1 MSIWEKNLGA
11 LSKVDSALCKKVLAT
26 TPNADFEVFIGK
38 DSADINILDKRRE
51 SVLFL
56 SNSVESTTKIFH
68 TLAPYA
74 LYPYLYFFGLGN
86 GVLYKMLFAN
96 PAHKQIMVFEPHL
109 EIIFIVLNLVD
120 FSDEILAKKLVIF
133 HAQNAS
139 IENLTPFFSQNRN
152 ALMHGKL
159 YNLHIFNEYYDN
171 FLDLAGQINK
181 LFVSIIEHGVA
192 SLGNDSKDAIT
203 GIKHHIA
210 NLPLMLKTPSLY
222 ELVKKAKNTAHAVI
236 VSTGP
241 SLNKQLPLLKKM
253 QDFVTIFCVDA
264 SFPIL
269 CENGIKP
276 DIVLSME
283 RVELTA
289 KFYEVVDAK
298 FFEGVIFEITSIAH
312 KKLLDEITKKGGTLQ
327 ISMRP
332 FGYTSYFEIEPY
344 GYIGIGMS
352 AANMAYELVVH
363 SGFETCIFIG
373 QDLAFAK
380 DGKSHSKGAVY
391 GENELSEK
399 PKILVEQYGGGGFVE
414 STQVW
419 DMFLKFFAKD
429 IFETKDRIRAINAT
443 EGGARIPHTIEM
455 PFSEALKS
463 VDTRR
468 KKGRIILENPSA
480 SQISANLKKAT
491 KKVQEILKYGSAKK
505 AKIEALFLEV
515 AGICDELERLNK
527 EQKLE
532 EIDFKK
538 IDLALD
544 KIEKIKGLFS
554 SKKFL
559 QIFNEATQSYIFHQE
574 MELTKITTKIA
585 NDEMSKKAKKLE
597 WLFAHKM
604 WLFSL
609 AGCMDAVLY
618 CIKESYEK
626 VRLSFCD
633 KSGRLATRFVNRL

>member
-1 MSIWEKNLGA
+1 MNIWEKNLEA
-11 LSKVDSALCKKVLAT
+11 ILRVDSALHQNLLKV
-26 TPNADFEVFIGK
+26 TPNTDFEVFIGA
-38 DSADINILDKRRE
+38 DSADINILDKRLNKF
-51 SVLFL
+51 LFDA
-56 SNSVESTTKIFH
+56 STLETSAKIFNS
-68 TLAPYA
+68 LAPYA
-74 LYPYLYFFGLGN
+74 LYPYLYFFGFGN

-96 PAHKQIMVFEPHL
+96 PAHKQIMVFEPNL
-109 EIIFIVLNLVD
+109 EIMFITLNLVD
-120 FSDEILAKKLVIF
+120 FSDEILARKLVLF
-133 HAQNAS
+133 DANSATT
-139 IENLTPFFSQNRN
+139 ENLSPFFSQNRN

-210 NLPLMLKTPSLY
+210 NLPLMLKNPTLY
-222 ELVKKAKNTAHAVI
+222 ELIRKAQNTSYAII

-276 DIVLSME
+276 DIVLSLE

-289 KFYEVVDAK
+289 KFYEVVEAR

-312 KKLLDEITKKGGTLQ
+312 KKLLDEIVKKGGVLQ
-327 ISMRP
+327 ISQRP
-332 FGYTSYFEIEPY
+332 FGYTSYFELEEY
-344 GYIGIGMS
+344 GYVGIGMS

-363 SGFETCIFIG
+363 SRFETCIFIG

-391 GENELSEK
+391 GENELSGK
-399 PKILVEQYGGGGFVE
+399 PKVLVEQYGGGGFVE
-414 STQVW
+414 STQIW
-419 DMFLKFFAKD
+419 DMFLKFFARD

-455 PFSEALKS
+455 PFVKALKS
-463 VDTRR
+463 VDTRH
-468 KKGRIILENPSA
+468 KKERIILEYPSQ
-480 SQISANLKKAT
+480 SEINANLKKAT
-491 KKVQEILKYGSAKK
+491 KKVQEILKYGSTKK

-515 AGICDELERLNK
+515 AGICDELTRLNK

-538 IDLALD
+538 IDLVLD

-618 CIKESYEK
+618 CVKESYEAN
-626 VRLSFCD
+626 F
-633 KSGRLATRFVNRL
+633 

>member
-1 MSIWEKNLGA
+1 MNIWEKNLEA
-11 LSKVDSALCKKVLAT
+11 ILRVDSALHQNLLKV
-26 TPNADFEVFIGK
+26 TPNTDFEVFIGA
-38 DSADINILDKRRE
+38 DSADINIIDKKRE
-51 SVLFL
+51 SVLFID
-56 SNSVESTTKIFH
+56 NSVESTTKIFES
-68 TLAPYA
+68 LAPYA
-74 LYPYLYFFGLGN
+74 LYPYLYFFGFGN

-96 PAHKQIMVFEPHL
+96 PAHKQIMVFEPNL
-109 EIIFIVLNLVD
+109 EIMFIVLNLVD
-120 FSDEILAKKLVIF
+120 FSDEILARKLVLF
-133 HAQNAS
+133 DANSATT
-139 IENLTPFFSQNRN
+139 ENLSPFFSQNRN

-159 YNLHIFNEYYDN
+159 YNLHIFNEYYDS
-171 FLDLAGQINK
+171 FLDSANTINK

-210 NLPLMLKTPSLY
+210 NLPLMLKNPTLY
-222 ELVKKAKNTAHAVI
+222 ELIKKAQNTTHAVI

-289 KFYEVVDAK
+289 KFYEVVEAR

-312 KKLLDEITKKGGTLQ
+312 KKLLDEIVKKGGALQ

-332 FGYTSYFEIEPY
+332 FGYTSYFELDSY
-344 GYIGIGMS
+344 GYVGIGMS

-391 GENELSEK
+391 GENELSGK

-414 STQVW
+414 STQIW
-419 DMFLKFFAKD
+419 DMFLKFFARD
-429 IFETKDRIRAINAT
+429 IFETKDRIRVINAT

-455 PFSEALKS
+455 PFVKALKS
-463 VDTRR
+463 VDTRH
-468 KKGRIILENPSA
+468 KKARIILEYPSQ
-480 SQISANLKKAT
+480 SEINANLKKAT

-515 AGICDELERLNK
+515 AGLCDELERLNK

-538 IDLALD
+538 IDLTLD

-554 SKKFL
+554 SQKFL

-585 NDEMSKKAKKLE
+585 NDEMSKKAKKLD

-618 CIKESYEK
+618 C
-626 VRLSFCD
+626 VRE
-633 KSGRLATRFVNRL
+633 AQ

>member
-1 MSIWEKNLGA
+1 MNIWDKNLKA
-11 LSKVDSALCKKVLAT
+11 ILRVDSALYQNLLKV
-26 TPNADFEVFIGK
+26 TPNTDFEVFMGA
-38 DSADINILDKRRE
+38 DSADINIFDKRLNKF
-51 SVLFL
+51 LFGA
-56 SNSVESTTKIFH
+56 STLETSAKIFNS
-68 TLAPYA
+68 LAPYA
-74 LYPYLYFFGLGN
+74 LYPYLYFFGFGN

-96 PAHKQIMVFEPHL
+96 PAHKQIMVFEPNL
-109 EIIFIVLNLVD
+109 EIMFIVLNLVD
-120 FSDEILAKKLVIF
+120 FSDEILARKLVLF
-133 HAQNAS
+133 HAQSATT
-139 IENLTPFFSQNRN
+139 ENLTSFFSQNRN

-171 FLDLAGQINK
+171 FLDSANAINK

-210 NLPLMLKTPSLY
+210 NLPLMLKNPTLY
-222 ELVKKAKNTAHAVI
+222 ELIKKAKNTTHAVI

-289 KFYEVVDAK
+289 KFYEVVEAR
-298 FFEGVIFEITSIAH
+298 FFEGIIFEITSIAH
-312 KKLLDEITKKGGTLQ
+312 KKLLNEIIKKGGALQ

-344 GYIGIGMS
+344 GYVGIGMS

-391 GENELSEK
+391 GENELSGK

-419 DMFLKFFAKD
+419 DMFLKFFARD
-429 IFETKDRIRAINAT
+429 IFETKDRIRVINAT

-455 PFSEALKS
+455 PFSEALKG
-463 VDTRR
+463 VDTSH
-468 KKGRIILENPSA
+468 KKAQIILEYPSE
-480 SQISANLKKAT
+480 SEINANLKKAR

-515 AGICDELERLNK
+515 AGLCDELERLNK

-538 IDLALD
+538 IDLVLD

-585 NDEMSKKAKKLE
+585 NDEMGKKAKKLE

-609 AGCMDAVLY
+609 AGCIDAVLY
-618 CIKESYEK
+618 CVKE
-626 VRLSFCD
+626 VQ
-633 KSGRLATRFVNRL
+633 

>member
-1 MSIWEKNLGA
+1 MNIWDKNLKA
-11 LSKVDSALCKKVLAT
+11 ILRVDSALYQNLLKV
-26 TPNADFEVFIGK
+26 TPNTDFEVFMGA
-38 DSADINILDKRRE
+38 DSADINIFDKRLNKF
-51 SVLFL
+51 LFDA
-56 SNSVESTTKIFH
+56 STLETSAKIFNS
-68 TLAPYA
+68 LAPYA
-74 LYPYLYFFGLGN
+74 LYPYLYFFGFGN

-96 PAHKQIMVFEPHL
+96 PAHKQIMVFEPNL

-120 FSDEILAKKLVIF
+120 FSDEILARKLVLF
-133 HAQNAS
+133 NANS
-139 IENLTPFFSQNRN
+139 ATTENLTPFFSQNRN

-159 YNLHIFNEYYDN
+159 YNLHIFNEYYDI
-171 FLDLAGQINK
+171 FLDSANAINK

-210 NLPLMLKTPSLY
+210 NLPLMLKNPTLY
-222 ELVKKAKNTAHAVI
+222 ELIKKAKNTANAVI

-276 DIVLSME
+276 DIVLSLE

-289 KFYEVVDAK
+289 KFYEVVEAR

-312 KKLLDEITKKGGTLQ
+312 KKLLNEIIKKGGALQ

-332 FGYTSYFEIEPY
+332 FGYTSYFELDPY
-344 GYIGIGMS
+344 GYAGIGMS

-391 GENELSEK
+391 GENELSGK

-419 DMFLKFFAKD
+419 DMFLKFFARD

-463 VDTRR
+463 VDMRH
-468 KKGRIILENPSA
+468 KKARIILEYPSE
-480 SQISANLKKAT
+480 SEINANLKKAT

-515 AGICDELERLNK
+515 AGLCDELTLLNK

-538 IDLALD
+538 IDLVLD

-585 NDEMSKKAKKLE
+585 QDEMSKKAKKLE

-618 CIKESYEK
+618 CVKESYGAN
-626 VRLSFCD
+626 F
-633 KSGRLATRFVNRL
+633 

>member
-1 MSIWEKNLGA
+1 MNIWDKNLKA
-11 LSKVDSALCKKVLAT
+11 ILRVDSALYQNLLKV
-26 TPNADFEVFIGK
+26 TPNTDFEVFMGA
-38 DSADINILDKRRE
+38 DSADINIFDKRLNKF
-51 SVLFL
+51 LFDA
-56 SNSVESTTKIFH
+56 STLETSAKIFNS
-68 TLAPYA
+68 LAPYA
-74 LYPYLYFFGLGN
+74 LYPYLYFFGFGN

-96 PAHKQIMVFEPHL
+96 PAHKQIMVFEPNL
-109 EIIFIVLNLVD
+109 EIMFIVLNLVD
-120 FSDEILAKKLVIF
+120 FSDEILARKLVIF
-133 HAQNAS
+133 HAQSATT
-139 IENLTPFFSQNRN
+139 ENLTPFFSQNRN

-171 FLDLAGQINK
+171 FLDSANAINK

-210 NLPLMLKTPSLY
+210 NLPLMLKNPTLY
-222 ELVKKAKNTAHAVI
+222 ELIRKAKNTTHAVI

-289 KFYEVVDAK
+289 KFYEVVEAR

-312 KKLLDEITKKGGTLQ
+312 KKLLNEIIKKGGALQ

-332 FGYTSYFEIEPY
+332 FGYTSYFELEPY
-344 GYIGIGMS
+344 GYVGIGMS

-391 GENELSEK
+391 GENELSGK

-419 DMFLKFFAKD
+419 DMFLKFFARD

-455 PFSEALKS
+455 PFSEALKG
-463 VDTRR
+463 VDTSH
-468 KKGRIILENPSA
+468 KKARIILEYPSQ
-480 SQISANLKKAT
+480 SEINANLKKAR

-515 AGICDELERLNK
+515 AGLCDELTRLNK

-538 IDLALD
+538 IDSALD

-585 NDEMSKKAKKLE
+585 NDEMSKKAKKLD

-609 AGCMDAVLY
+609 AGCIDAVLY
-618 CIKESYEK
+618 CVKESYEAN
-626 VRLSFCD
+626 F
-633 KSGRLATRFVNRL
+633 

>member
-11 LSKVDSALCKKVLAT
+11 LSKVDLALYKQIRAVS
-26 TPNADFEVFIGK
+26 PNNDFEVFIGK
-38 DSADINILDKRRE
+38 DSADINIVDKKRE

-56 SNSVESTTKIFH
+56 DNSVESTTKIFH

-133 HAQNAS
+133 HAQNAT

-181 LFVSIIEHGVA
+181 IFVSIIEHGVA

-241 SLNKQLPLLKKM
+241 SLNKQLSLLKKM

-269 CENGIKP
+269 CKNGIKP

-289 KFYEVVDAK
+289 KFYEVVEAQ

-419 DMFLKFFAKD
+419 DMFLKFFARD

-455 PFSEALKS
+455 PFEKALKS
-463 VDTRR
+463 VDTKH

-480 SQISANLKKAT
+480 SEISANLKKAT

-538 IDLALD
+538 IDLVID

-585 NDEMSKKAKKLE
+585 NDEMSKKAKKLD

-618 CIKESYEK
+618 CVKESYEK
-626 VRLSFCD
+626 VRLSF
-633 KSGRLATRFVNRL
+633 

>member
-1 MSIWEKNLGA
+1 MNLYQKNLEA
-11 LSKVDSALCKKVLAT
+11 ILRVDSALYQNLLKV
-26 TPNADFEVFIGK
+26 TPNTDFEVFMGA
-38 DSADINILDKRRE
+38 DSADINIFDKRLNKF
-51 SVLFL
+51 LFDA
-56 SNSVESTTKIFH
+56 STLETSAKIFNS
-68 TLAPYA
+68 LAPYA
-74 LYPYLYFFGLGN
+74 LYPYLYFFGFGN

-96 PAHKQIMVFEPHL
+96 PAHKQIMVFEPNL

-120 FSDEILAKKLVIF
+120 FSDEILARKLVIF
-133 HAQNAS
+133 HAQSATT
-139 IENLTPFFSQNRN
+139 ENLTPFFSQNRN

-171 FLDLAGQINK
+171 FLDSANAINK

-210 NLPLMLKTPSLY
+210 NLPLMLKNPTLY
-222 ELVKKAKNTAHAVI
+222 ELIKKAKNTTHAVI

-269 CENGIKP
+269 CKNGIKP

-289 KFYEVVDAK
+289 KFYEVVEAR
-298 FFEGVIFEITSIAH
+298 FFEGIIFEITSIAH
-312 KKLLDEITKKGGTLQ
+312 KKLLNEIIKKGGVLQ

-332 FGYTSYFEIEPY
+332 FGYTSYFELDPY
-344 GYIGIGMS
+344 GYAGIGMS
-352 AANMAYELVVH
+352 AANMAYELVVY

-391 GENELSEK
+391 GENELSGK

-419 DMFLKFFAKD
+419 DMFLKFFARD
-429 IFETKDRIRAINAT
+429 IFETKDRICVINAT

-455 PFSEALKS
+455 PFSEALKG
-463 VDTRR
+463 VDMRH
-468 KKGRIILENPSA
+468 KKARIVLEYPSQ
-480 SQISANLKKAT
+480 SEISANLKKAT

-515 AGICDELERLNK
+515 AGLCDELTQLNK

-538 IDLALD
+538 IDLVLD

-585 NDEMSKKAKKLE
+585 NDEMSKKAKKLD
-597 WLFAHKM
+597 WLFAHKT

-609 AGCMDAVLY
+609 AGCIDAVLY
-618 CIKESYEK
+618 CVRESYEAN
-626 VRLSFCD
+626 F
-633 KSGRLATRFVNRL
+633 

>member
-1 MSIWEKNLGA
+1 MNIWEKNLEA
-11 LSKVDSALCKKVLAT
+11 ILRVDSTLHQSLLKV
-26 TPNADFEVFIGK
+26 TPNTDFEVFIGA
-38 DSADINILDKRRE
+38 DSADINIIDKKRE
-51 SVLFL
+51 SVLFIG
-56 SNSVESTTKIFH
+56 NSVESTTKIFES
-68 TLAPYA
+68 LAPYA
-74 LYPYLYFFGLGN
+74 LYPYLYFFGFGN

-96 PAHKQIMVFEPHL
+96 PAHKQIMVFEPNL
-109 EIIFIVLNLVD
+109 EIMFITLNLVD
-120 FSDEILAKKLVIF
+120 FSDEILARKLVLF
-133 HAQNAS
+133 DANSATT
-139 IENLTPFFSQNRN
+139 ENLSPFFSQNRN

-171 FLDLAGQINK
+171 FLDSANAINK

-210 NLPLMLKTPSLY
+210 NLPLMLKTPTLY
-222 ELVKKAKNTAHAVI
+222 ELIRKAQNTTHAVI

-289 KFYEVVDAK
+289 KFYEVVEAR

-312 KKLLDEITKKGGTLQ
+312 KKLLDEIVKKGGALQ
-327 ISMRP
+327 ISQRP
-332 FGYTSYFEIEPY
+332 FGYTSYFELDSY
-344 GYIGIGMS
+344 GYAGIGMS

-391 GENELSEK
+391 GENELSGK
-399 PKILVEQYGGGGFVE
+399 PKILVEQYGGSGFVE
-414 STQVW
+414 STQIW
-419 DMFLKFFAKD
+419 DMFLKFFARD
-429 IFETKDRIRAINAT
+429 IFETKDRIRVINAT

-455 PFSEALKS
+455 PFIEALKS
-463 VDTRR
+463 VDTS
-468 KKGRIILENPSA
+468 KKKAQIILEYPSE
-480 SQISANLKKAT
+480 SEINANLKKAT

-538 IDLALD
+538 IDLVLD
-544 KIEKIKGLFS
+544 KIEKIKGLFKS
-554 SKKFL
+554 QKFL

-585 NDEMSKKAKKLE
+585 NDEISKKAKKLD
-597 WLFAHKM
+597 WLFAHKT

-618 CIKESYEK
+618 CAKESYENSA
-626 VRLSFCD
+626 LY
-633 KSGRLATRFVNRL
+633 L

>member
-11 LSKVDSALCKKVLAT
+11 LSKVDSALYQQIRAVS
-26 TPNADFEVFIGK
+26 PNNDFEVFIGK
-38 DSADINILDKRRE
+38 DSADINIIDKKRE

-56 SNSVESTTKIFH
+56 GNAVESTTKIFH
-68 TLAPYA
+68 SLAPYA
-74 LYPYLYFFGLGN
+74 LYPYLYFFGFGN

-120 FSDEILAKKLVIF
+120 FSDEILARKLVIF
-133 HAQNAS
+133 HANSATT
-139 IENLTPFFSQNRN
+139 ENLTPFFSQNRN

-171 FLDLAGQINK
+171 FLDSANAINK
-181 LFVSIIEHGVA
+181 LFVSVIEHGVA

-210 NLPLMLKTPSLY
+210 NLPLMLKNPTLY
-222 ELVKKAKNTAHAVI
+222 ELIDKAKNTTHAII

-289 KFYEVVDAK
+289 KFYEVVEAR

-312 KKLLDEITKKGGTLQ
+312 KKLLDEIVKKGGALQ

-344 GYIGIGMS
+344 GYVGIGMS
-352 AANMAYELVVH
+352 AANMAYEIVVH

-380 DGKSHSKGAVY
+380 DGMSHSKGAVY
-391 GENELSEK
+391 GENELSGK

-419 DMFLKFFAKD
+419 DMFLKFFARD
-429 IFETKDRIRAINAT
+429 IFETKDRIRVINAT

-455 PFSEALKS
+455 PFSEALK
-463 VDTRR
+463 V
-468 KKGRIILENPSA
+468 
-480 SQISANLKKAT
+480 
-491 KKVQEILKYGSAKK
+491 
-505 AKIEALFLEV
+505 
-515 AGICDELERLNK
+515 
-527 EQKLE
+527 
-532 EIDFKK
+532 
-538 IDLALD
+538 
-544 KIEKIKGLFS
+544 
-554 SKKFL
+554 
-559 QIFNEATQSYIFHQE
+559 
-574 MELTKITTKIA
+574 
-585 NDEMSKKAKKLE
+585 
-597 WLFAHKM
+597 
-604 WLFSL
+604 
-609 AGCMDAVLY
+609 
-618 CIKESYEK
+618 
-626 VRLSFCD
+626 
-633 KSGRLATRFVNRL
+633 

>member
-1 MSIWEKNLGA
+1 MNIWEKNLGA
-11 LSKVDSALCKKVLAT
+11 LSKVDSALYQQIRAIS
-26 TPNADFEVFIGK
+26 PNTDFEVFIGA
-38 DSADINILDKRRE
+38 DSADINILDKKRE
-51 SVLFL
+51 LVLFIG
-56 SNSVESTTKIFH
+56 NSVEASTKIFES
-68 TLAPYA
+68 LAPYA
-74 LYPYLYFFGLGN
+74 LYPYLYFFGFGN

-96 PAHKQIMVFEPHL
+96 PAHKQIMVFEPNL
-109 EIIFIVLNLVD
+109 EIMFITLNLVD
-120 FSDEILAKKLVIF
+120 FSDEILARKLVLF
-133 HAQNAS
+133 DANNATT
-139 IENLTPFFSQNRN
+139 ENLSPFFSQNRN

-171 FLDLAGQINK
+171 FLDSANAINK

-210 NLPLMLKTPSLY
+210 NLPLMLKNPTLY
-222 ELVKKAKNTAHAVI
+222 ELIRKAQNTTHAVI

-241 SLNKQLPLLKKM
+241 SLHKQLPLLKKM

-276 DIVLSME
+276 DIVLSLE

-289 KFYEVVDAK
+289 KFYEVVDAR

-312 KKLLDEITKKGGTLQ
+312 KKLLDEIVKKGGALQ
-327 ISMRP
+327 ISQRP
-332 FGYTSYFEIEPY
+332 FGYTSYFELDSY
-344 GYIGIGMS
+344 GYVGIGMS

-391 GENELSEK
+391 GENELSGK

-414 STQVW
+414 STQIW
-419 DMFLKFFAKD
+419 DMFLKFFARD
-429 IFETKDRIRAINAT
+429 IFETKDRIRVINAT

-455 PFSEALKS
+455 PFVKALKGVNTS
-463 VDTRR
+463 H
-468 KKGRIILENPSA
+468 KKARIILEYPSQ
-480 SQISANLKKAT
+480 SELNANLKKAT

-515 AGICDELERLNK
+515 AGLCDELERLNK

-538 IDLALD
+538 IDLVLD

-585 NDEMSKKAKKLE
+585 NDEMSKKAKKLD
-597 WLFAHKM
+597 WLFAHKT

-618 CIKESYEK
+618 C
-626 VRLSFCD
+626 VRE
-633 KSGRLATRFVNRL
+633 AQN

>member
-1 MSIWEKNLGA
+1 MNIWDKNLKA
-11 LSKVDSALCKKVLAT
+11 ILRVDSALYQNLLKV
-26 TPNADFEVFIGK
+26 TPNTDFEVFMGA
-38 DSADINILDKRRE
+38 DSADINILDKRLNKF
-51 SVLFL
+51 LFDA
-56 SNSVESTTKIFH
+56 STLETSAKIFNS
-68 TLAPYA
+68 LAPYA
-74 LYPYLYFFGLGN
+74 LYPYLYFFGFGN

-96 PAHKQIMVFEPHL
+96 PAHKQIMVFEPNL

-120 FSDEILAKKLVIF
+120 FSDEILARKLVLF
-133 HAQNAS
+133 HAQSATT
-139 IENLTPFFSQNRN
+139 ENLTPFFSQNRN

-171 FLDLAGQINK
+171 FLDSANAINK

-210 NLPLMLKTPSLY
+210 NLPLMLKNPTLY
-222 ELVKKAKNTAHAVI
+222 ELIKKAKNTANAVI

-289 KFYEVVDAK
+289 KFYEVVEAR
-298 FFEGVIFEITSIAH
+298 FFEGIIFEITSIAH
-312 KKLLDEITKKGGTLQ
+312 KKLLNEIIKKGGALQ

-344 GYIGIGMS
+344 GYVGIGMS

-391 GENELSEK
+391 GENELSGK

-419 DMFLKFFAKD
+419 DMFLKFFARD
-429 IFETKDRIRAINAT
+429 IFETKDRIRVINAT

-455 PFSEALKS
+455 PFSEALKG
-463 VDTRR
+463 VDTSN
-468 KKGRIILENPSA
+468 KKERIILEYPSE
-480 SQISANLKKAT
+480 SEINANLKKAR

-515 AGICDELERLNK
+515 AGLCDELTRLNK

-538 IDLALD
+538 IDLVLD

-585 NDEMSKKAKKLE
+585 QDEMSKKAKKLD
-597 WLFAHKM
+597 WLFAHKT

-609 AGCMDAVLY
+609 AGCIDAVLY
-618 CIKESYEK
+618 C
-626 VRLSFCD
+626 VRE
-633 KSGRLATRFVNRL
+633 AQ

>member
-1 MSIWEKNLGA
+1 MNIYQKNLEA
-11 LSKVDSALCKKVLAT
+11 ILRVDSALCQKLRKV
-26 TPNADFEVFIGK
+26 TPNTDFEVFIGA
-38 DSADINILDKRRE
+38 DSADINILDKKRE
-51 SVLFL
+51 LVLFVG
-56 SNSVESTTKIFH
+56 NSVESSTKIFESL
-68 TLAPYA
+68 TPYA
-74 LYPYLYFFGLGN
+74 LYPYLYFFGFGN

-96 PAHKQIMVFEPHL
+96 PAHKQIMVFEPNL
-109 EIIFIVLNLVD
+109 EIMFITLNLID
-120 FSDEILAKKLVIF
+120 FSDEILARKLVLF
-133 HAQNAS
+133 DAENATNERIS
-139 IENLTPFFSQNRN
+139 PFFNQNRN

-159 YNLHIFNEYYDN
+159 YNLHIFNEYYDA
-171 FLDLAGQINK
+171 FLPTATRINK
-181 LFVSIIEHGVA
+181 LIVGIIEHGVM

-210 NLPLMLKTPSLY
+210 NLPLMLKNPTLY
-222 ELVKKAKNTAHAVI
+222 ELIKKAQNTTHAVI

-253 QDFVTIFCVDA
+253 QDFVTIFCIDA

-276 DIVLSME
+276 DIVLSLE

-289 KFYEVVDAK
+289 KFYEVVESR
-298 FFEGVIFEITSIAH
+298 FFEGVLFEITSIAH
-312 KKLLDEITKKGGTLQ
+312 KKLLDEIVKKGGALQ
-327 ISMRP
+327 ISQRP
-332 FGYTSYFEIEPY
+332 FGYTSYFELEEY
-344 GYIGIGMS
+344 GYVGIGMS

-391 GENELSEK
+391 GENELSQK

-414 STQVW
+414 STQIW
-419 DMFLKFFAKD
+419 EAFLKFFAKD

-455 PFSEALKS
+455 PFSEALKG
-463 VDTRR
+463 VDTS
-468 KKGRIILENPSA
+468 KKKARIILKSPSE
-480 SQISANLKKAT
+480 SEISENLKKAR

-515 AGICDELERLNK
+515 AELCDELERLNK

-538 IDLALD
+538 IDSALD

-585 NDEMSKKAKKLE
+585 NDEMSKKAKKIE
-597 WLFAHKM
+597 WLFAHKF

-609 AGCMDAVLY
+609 AGCIDAVLY
-618 CIKESYEK
+618 CVKEAQEMQ
-626 VRLSFCD
+626 F
-633 KSGRLATRFVNRL
+633 SG

>member
-1 MSIWEKNLGA
+1 MNIWDKNLKA
-11 LSKVDSALCKKVLAT
+11 VLRVDSALYQNLLKV
-26 TPNADFEVFIGK
+26 TPNTDFEVFMGA
-38 DSADINILDKRRE
+38 DSADINIFDKHLNKF
-51 SVLFL
+51 LFDA
-56 SNSVESTTKIFH
+56 STLETSAKIFNS
-68 TLAPYA
+68 LAPYA
-74 LYPYLYFFGLGN
+74 LYPYLYFFGFGN

-96 PAHKQIMVFEPHL
+96 PAHKQIMVFEPNL

-120 FSDEILAKKLVIF
+120 FSDEILARKLVLF
-133 HAQNAS
+133 HAQSATT
-139 IENLTPFFSQNRN
+139 ENLTPFFSQNRN

-171 FLDLAGQINK
+171 FLDSANAINK

-210 NLPLMLKTPSLY
+210 NLPLMLKNPTLY
-222 ELVKKAKNTAHAVI
+222 ELIDKAKNTTHAVI

-289 KFYEVVDAK
+289 KFYEVVEAR

-312 KKLLDEITKKGGTLQ
+312 KKLLNEIIKKGGALQ

-332 FGYTSYFEIEPY
+332 FGYTSYFELEPY
-344 GYIGIGMS
+344 GYVGIGMS

-391 GENELSEK
+391 GENELSGK

-419 DMFLKFFAKD
+419 DMFLKFFARD
-429 IFETKDRIRAINAT
+429 IFETKDRIRVINAT

-463 VDTRR
+463 VDTRH
-468 KKGRIILENPSA
+468 KKARIILEYPSE
-480 SQISANLKKAT
+480 SEINANLKKAR

-515 AGICDELERLNK
+515 AGLCDELTRLNK

-538 IDLALD
+538 IDLVLD

-585 NDEMSKKAKKLE
+585 QDEMSQKAKKLD

-618 CIKESYEK
+618 CAKESAKE
-626 VRLSFCD
+626 SFE
-633 KSGRLATRFVNRL
+633 LY